1 MAGLTLE
8 KEEPEVKGGGRT
20 GHSLAVL
27 WTRVRWMEG
36 KPGGQDSWSRAA
48 HL

>member
-8 KEEPEVKGGGRT
+8 GEESEVKGGGET

-27 WTRVRWMEG
+27 WTPVPWMVTQRDKG
-36 KPGGQDSWSRAA
+36 SWSRAA

>member
-8 KEEPEVKGGGRT
+8 GEESEVKRGGET

-27 WTRVRWMEG
+27 WTTVPWMVTQG
-36 KPGGQDSWSRAA
+36 YKGSWSRAA

>member
-8 KEEPEVKGGGRT
+8 GEESGVKGGCGT
-20 GHSLAVL
+20 SHSLAVL
-27 WTRVRWMEG
+27 WTTVPWMVTEG
-36 KPGGQDSWSRAA
+36 DKGSWSRAA

>member
-8 KEEPEVKGGGRT
+8 GEESEVKRGGET

-27 WTRVRWMEG
+27 WTTVPWMVTQG
-36 KPGGQDSWSRAA
+36 DKGSWSRAA